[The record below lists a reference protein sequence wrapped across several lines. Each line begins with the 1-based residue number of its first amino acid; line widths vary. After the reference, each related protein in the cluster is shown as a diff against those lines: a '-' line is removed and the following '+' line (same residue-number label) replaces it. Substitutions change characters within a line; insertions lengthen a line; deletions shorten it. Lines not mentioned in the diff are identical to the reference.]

1 METLL
6 FQYNPWWESE
16 YKSNLIR
23 RDNLLVKLIGQLHNP
38 SVIFI
43 TGLRRIG
50 KTACMRLL
58 IEHLINK
65 DKIDPSRI
73 LYISL
78 DDYLLDKFSIQEILT
93 EYRKVHKI
101 KHDEQVWLFLD
112 EITCKPSFEIELK
125 NLYDKGNI
133 KIYASSSSSSLMKQK
148 KHYLTG
154 RHRIIELLPL
164 DFNEYLRFRN
174 IEIKKADFHLI
185 PAYFEQFLETG
196 GVPEFVL
203 KHEISYLHDLA
214 DDIICKDIAAVHG
227 IRNIQQL
234 KNYFLLLM
242 ERTGKMTS
250 INKIASILKIS
261 PDTSRRY
268 FDLFCETYLIHPV
281 GRFGKTNEMIL
292 SPKKIYAGDI
302 GIRNIFT
309 GFRDKGSLFEN
320 YVFLMIKH
328 YSPFYIYEN
337 TTEIDFYIKS
347 KALIEVKYHDEDLSV
362 KQKELFSSY
371 ASPFKSIIRSESDIQ
386 DVLKHLA

>member
-6 FQYNPWWESE
+6 FQYNPWWEGE

-23 RDNLLVKLIGQLHNP
+23 RDALITKLIGKLHSP
-38 SVIFI
+38 SVVFI

-50 KTACMRLL
+50 KTACMRLM

-65 DKIDPSRI
+65 KITDPTRI

-93 EYRKVHKI
+93 EYRKIHKLR
-101 KHDEQVWLFLD
+101 HNEQIYLFLD

-125 NLYDKGNI
+125 NLYDKGNV

-148 KHYLTG
+148 KHLLTG
-154 RHRIIELLPL
+154 RHIVIELLPL
-164 DFNEYLRFRN
+164 DFNEYLSFGN
-174 IEIKKADFHLI
+174 IKIKKADNHLLA
-185 PAYFEQFLETG
+185 AYFEQFLETG
-196 GVPEFVL
+196 GIPEFVL

-281 GRFGKTNEMIL
+281 SRFGKTNERIL

-320 YVFLMIKH
+320 YVFLKIKH
-328 YSPFYIYEN
+328 FDPYYIYEN
-337 TTEIDFYIKS
+337 TTELDFYVRT
-347 KALIEVKYHDEDLSV
+347 KALIEVKYHDEDLSI
-362 KQKELFSSY
+362 KQRELYDSFSSPY
-371 ASPFKSIIRSESDIQ
+371 KAIIRSESDIQ
-386 DVLKHLA
+386 DAIKHIG